1 MAVTL
6 AATLVHGEDGHVLTA
21 VVQTGLK
28 HRRRCSDRRD
38 NPPLSLYLF
47 LFPSDR
53 KPQGAPLTL
62 PGPQAVPW
70 ATVAG
75 SETSSP
81 KWKKV
86 PLQIR

>member
-6 AATLVHGEDGHVLTA
+6 AATLVHGEDGRILTA

-28 HRRRCSDRRD
+28 HRRRCSD
-38 NPPLSLYLF
+38 SLDLF
-47 LFPSDR
+47 RLDR